1 MQYLPLLK
9 AAGLACAL
17 VVGLAGCESKSGDMS
32 PIKLTNNTSGK
43 TAEYRVKFVSNWT
56 QQAFP
61 TNFPNDPHFSPLVV
75 VTHSEQTNIW
85 GPNVKS
91 SKGVEQVAESGG
103 TSIIKA
109 EIKEKEQE
117 GKIGNSVIGGGRV
130 ENTDTV
136 TLNVTAS
143 KGFPRLS
150 VLTMLAPS
158 PDWILGVHDL
168 DLLVGGKWV
177 ESKTINLKVYDAGTD
192 IGARFTSANAND
204 SSGSV
209 TTLSSAREDTDF
221 KDGVHHESGA
231 YVAKLVITKTGEG
244 N

>member
-1 MQYLPLLK
+1 MNDSPLLK
-9 AAGLACAL
+9 TAGLACAL
-17 VVGLAGCESKSGDMS
+17 VVGLAGCDGKSDDQS

-43 TAEYRVKFVSNWT
+43 TAEYTVKFVGNWT
-56 QQAFP
+56 QKAFP
-61 TNFPNDPHFSPLVV
+61 TNFPGNPHFSKLVA

-117 GKIGNSVIGGGRV
+117 GKIGNSVIGGGAS
-130 ENTDTV
+130 NTGTV

-143 KGFPRLS
+143 KGFSRLS

-168 DLLVGGKWV
+168 DLLVDGKWV
-177 ESKTINLKVYDAGTD
+177 ESKTINLKLYDAGTD
-192 IGARFTSANAND
+192 KGARFASTDAD
-204 SSGSV
+204 DTSGSV
-209 TTLSSAREDTDF
+209 TTVSSAREDTDF
-221 KDGVHHESGA
+221 NDGVHHESGA
-231 YVAKLVITKTGEG
+231 YVAKLVITKTAKG